1 MPFIGVQPASAL
13 LTSADIQDG
22 QITTAKIANDAVD
35 NTKLD
40 LTSSY
45 DFSAGLTLGDNLTF
59 DVAGKGVHLGVT
71 SATAS
76 NLIDDFEVGLF
87 TPTLSPQSGSIGL
100 SHAEGVYSK
109 IGNVVHVQ
117 INFYTNAVSSPSG
130 ALVVGGLPFTSIANN
145 VHGGSSSYNGRTAG
159 SLYMDLQASGASG
172 EFMILAFANAT
183 TANIYLGEDNTNS
196 DSANK
201 VDASTYI
208 VVGLSYQA
216 Q

>member
-76 NLIDDFEVGLF
+76 NLMDDYEEGTWTPGISYTGGQTATMNQTSGVYTKVGRIVHC
-87 TPTLSPQSGSIGL
+87 TGMLSILNKNSGSGDANL
-100 SHAEGVYSK
+100 
-109 IGNVVHVQ
+109 
-117 INFYTNAVSSPSG
+117 T
-130 ALVVGGLPFTSIANN
+130 GLPFTVADSVSHTSLEGNGVIGYYATLSANVFTMTLTPVN
-145 VHGGSSSYNGRTAG
+145 SDTKCE
-159 SLYMDLQASGASG
+159 LYTGASG
-172 EFMILAFANAT
+172 TTSTRATVSHFENNAQIRFSFNY
-183 TANIYLGEDNTNS
+183 A
-196 DSANK
+196 
-201 VDASTYI
+201 V
-208 VVGLSYQA
+208 
-216 Q
+216 